1 MSASE
6 HVRRHCPRSLAR
18 RGSATTEP
26 HVHRSPR
33 LCVSGPNAQPA
44 AVVRRPHLVSKLRL
58 CLLDDADELLAC
70 APRARG
76 AQHATAARPPPG
88 SRSDKHFDGSTLS
101 HAPNFMAASPRLAEE
116 DDSGGGQRN
125 WNINRSIPK
134 SYVRTQKQR
143 VCAACCCCSQVAA
156 RSTKN
161 TASAC
166 SVVVHIQQ
174 RSGYG
179 WPNSNHS
186 VLAHADKCRG

>member
-1 MSASE
+1 MKKSATTEQDTSPE
-6 HVRRHCPRSLAR
+6 LTEGWTAALELLSDDLAR

-125 WNINRSIPK
+125 WNINSEI
-134 SYVRTQKQR
+134 VRTHAEAECVR
-143 VCAACCCCSQVAA
+143 CLLLLLAG
-156 RSTKN
+156 RSTK
-161 TASAC
+161 
-166 SVVVHIQQ
+166 H
-174 RSGYG
+174 
-179 WPNSNHS
+179 
-186 VLAHADKCRG
+186 